1 MMRLIEGL
9 RFLVEAVAILGL
21 FSVSV
26 IQISWLEK
34 FLFFLLAVLLILF
47 WARYMAPKSPH
58 ALKKWHRLVAETSIF
73 ILVSCIFWHLYGLQ
87 IGIFYLALS
96 FGSLVLLYYFQLE

>member
-9 RFLVEAVAILGL
+9 RFLVEIVAILGL

-26 IQISWLEK
+26 IQISWQEK

>member
-1 MMRLIEGL
+1 MILLIEGL

-34 FLFFLLAVLLILF
+34 FLFFLLTVLLILF

-58 ALKKWHRLVAETSIF
+58 TFKKWQRLVAEITIF
-73 ILVSCIFWHLYGLQ
+73 ILVSGSFWYLYGVQ
-87 IGIFYLALS
+87 MGILYFALS
-96 FGSLVLLYYFQLE
+96 FGSLVLLYYFQPE

>member
-1 MMRLIEGL
+1 M
-9 RFLVEAVAILGL
+9 
-21 FSVSV
+21 

-58 ALKKWHRLVAETSIF
+58 ALKNGNTSLLRHRFLF
-73 ILVSCIFWHLYGLQ
+73 
-87 IGIFYLALS
+87 
-96 FGSLVLLYYFQLE
+96 

>member
-1 MMRLIEGL
+1 MILLIEGL
-9 RFLVEAVAILGL
+9 RFLVEVVAILGL

-34 FLFFLLAVLLILF
+34 FLFFLLTVLLILF

-58 ALKKWHRLVAETSIF
+58 AFKRWHRLVAEITIF
-73 ILVSCIFWHLYGLQ
+73 ILVSSSFWYLYGLQ
-87 IGIFYLALS
+87 MGVLYFALS

>member
-9 RFLVEAVAILGL
+9 RFLVEVVAILGL

-96 FGSLVLLYYFQLE
+96 FGSLGLLYYFQLE

>member
-9 RFLVEAVAILGL
+9 RFLVEVVAILGL

-26 IQISWLEK
+26 IQISWLEN

>member
-1 MMRLIEGL
+1 MRLIEGL
-9 RFLVEAVAILGL
+9 HFLVEVVAILGL

-58 ALKKWHRLVAETSIF
+58 AFKKWQRLVAEITIF
-73 ILVSCIFWHLYGLQ
+73 ILVSGSFWYLYGLQ
-87 IGIFYLALS
+87 MGVLYFALS
-96 FGSLVLLYYFQLE
+96 FGSLVLLYYFQPE

>member
-9 RFLVEAVAILGL
+9 RFLVEVVAILGL

-96 FGSLVLLYYFQLE
+96 FGSLVLLYCFQLE

>member
-9 RFLVEAVAILGL
+9 RFLVEVVAILGL

-34 FLFFLLAVLLILF
+34 SLFFLLAVLLILF

>member
-1 MMRLIEGL
+1 M
-9 RFLVEAVAILGL
+9 
-21 FSVSV
+21 

-58 ALKKWHRLVAETSIF
+58 ALKNGNASLLRHRFLF
-73 ILVSCIFWHLYGLQ
+73 
-87 IGIFYLALS
+87 
-96 FGSLVLLYYFQLE
+96 

>member
-9 RFLVEAVAILGL
+9 RFLVEVVAILGL

-47 WARYMAPKSPH
+47 WARYMAPKSPY
-58 ALKKWHRLVAETSIF
+58 ALKNGNASLLRHRFLF
-73 ILVSCIFWHLYGLQ
+73 
-87 IGIFYLALS
+87 
-96 FGSLVLLYYFQLE
+96 

>member
-1 MMRLIEGL
+1 MIDGL
-9 RFLVEAVAILGL
+9 RFVVEVVAILGL

>member
-1 MMRLIEGL
+1 MILLIEGL
-9 RFLVEAVAILGL
+9 RFLVEVVAILGL

-34 FLFFLLAVLLILF
+34 FLFFLLTVLLILF

-58 ALKKWHRLVAETSIF
+58 TFKKWQRLVAEITIF
-73 ILVSCIFWHLYGLQ
+73 ILVSGSFWYLYGVQ
-87 IGIFYLALS
+87 MGILYFALS
-96 FGSLVLLYYFQLE
+96 FGSLVLLYYFQPE

>member
-1 MMRLIEGL
+1 MILLIEGL
-9 RFLVEAVAILGL
+9 RFLVEVVAILGL

-34 FLFFLLAVLLILF
+34 ILFFLLAVLLILL

-58 ALKKWHRLVAETSIF
+58 TFKKWQRLVAEITIF
-73 ILVSCIFWHLYGLQ
+73 ILVSSSFWYLYGLQ
-87 IGIFYLALS
+87 MGVLYFALS
-96 FGSLVLLYYFQLE
+96 FGSLVLLYYFQPE

>member
-9 RFLVEAVAILGL
+9 RFLVEVVAILGL

-34 FLFFLLAVLLILF
+34 FLFFLLAVL
-47 WARYMAPKSPH
+47 
-58 ALKKWHRLVAETSIF
+58 
-73 ILVSCIFWHLYGLQ
+73 
-87 IGIFYLALS
+87 
-96 FGSLVLLYYFQLE
+96 

>member
-1 MMRLIEGL
+1 M
-9 RFLVEAVAILGL
+9 
-21 FSVSV
+21 V
-26 IQISWLEK
+26 ITVPSSLLNY

-58 ALKKWHRLVAETSIF
+58 AFKKWRRLVAETSIF
-73 ILVSCIFWHLYGLQ
+73 ILVSGSFWYLYGLQ
-87 IGIFYLALS
+87 IGILYLALS

>member
-9 RFLVEAVAILGL
+9 RFLVEVVAILGL

-47 WARYMAPKSPH
+47 WARYMAPKSLH

-73 ILVSCIFWHLYGLQ
+73 ILVSGSFWHLYGLQ
-87 IGIFYLALS
+87 IGILYLALS
-96 FGSLVLLYYFQLE
+96 FGSLGLLYYFQLE

>member
-9 RFLVEAVAILGL
+9 RFLVEVVAILGL

-34 FLFFLLAVLLILF
+34 FLFFLLAVLLIFF

-58 ALKKWHRLVAETSIF
+58 SFKKWHRLVAETSIF
-73 ILVSCIFWHLYGLQ
+73 ILVSGSFWHLYGLQ
-87 IGIFYLALS
+87 IGILYLALS

>member
-9 RFLVEAVAILGL
+9 RFLVEFVAILGL

-26 IQISWLEK
+26 IQISWQEK

-73 ILVSCIFWHLYGLQ
+73 ILVSGSFWHLYGLQ

>member
-58 ALKKWHRLVAETSIF
+58 AFKKWHRLVAETSIF
-73 ILVSCIFWHLYGLQ
+73 ILVSGSSVFWK
-87 IGIFYLALS
+87 
-96 FGSLVLLYYFQLE
+96 FGATLLFSARVILII

>member
-9 RFLVEAVAILGL
+9 HFLVEVVAILGL

>member
-9 RFLVEAVAILGL
+9 RFLVEVVAILGL

>member
-26 IQISWLEK
+26 IQI
-34 FLFFLLAVLLILF
+34 LAGKIPVFSSSSSINLILG
-47 WARYMAPKSPH
+47 A
-58 ALKKWHRLVAETSIF
+58 I
-73 ILVSCIFWHLYGLQ
+73 YGTK
-87 IGIFYLALS
+87 ISTCF
-96 FGSLVLLYYFQLE
+96 

>member
-9 RFLVEAVAILGL
+9 HFLVEVVAILGL

-58 ALKKWHRLVAETSIF
+58 SFKKWRRLVAETSIF
-73 ILVSCIFWHLYGLQ
+73 ILVSGSFWHLYGLQ
-87 IGIFYLALS
+87 IGILYLALS

>member
-9 RFLVEAVAILGL
+9 RFLVEVVALLGL

>member
-9 RFLVEAVAILGL
+9 RFLVEVVAILGL

-58 ALKKWHRLVAETSIF
+58 VFKKWHRLVAETSIF
-73 ILVSCIFWHLYGLQ
+73 ILVSGGFWYLYGLQ
-87 IGIFYLALS
+87 IGILYLALS

>member
-9 RFLVEAVAILGL
+9 RFLVEVVAILGL

-47 WARYMAPKSPH
+47 WARSMAPKSPH
-58 ALKKWHRLVAETSIF
+58 AFKKWHRLVAETSIF
-73 ILVSCIFWHLYGLQ
+73 ILVSGSFWHLYGLQ
-87 IGIFYLALS
+87 IGILYLALS

>member
-1 MMRLIEGL
+1 MILLIEVL
-9 RFLVEAVAILGL
+9 RFLVEVVAILGL

-26 IQISWLEK
+26 IQISLLEK
-34 FLFFLLAVLLILF
+34 FLFFLLVVLLILF

-58 ALKKWHRLVAETSIF
+58 AFKKWHRLTAEISIF
-73 ILVSCIFWHLYGLQ
+73 ILVSGSFWYLYGLQ
-87 IGIFYLALS
+87 MGVLYFALS

>member
-9 RFLVEAVAILGL
+9 RFLVEVVAILGL

-58 ALKKWHRLVAETSIF
+58 ALKKWHRLVAETTIF

>member
-9 RFLVEAVAILGL
+9 RFLVEVVAILGL

-96 FGSLVLLYYFQLE
+96 FGSLVLLYSFQLE

>member
-1 MMRLIEGL
+1 MIRFIEGL
-9 RFLVEAVAILGL
+9 RFLVEVVAILGL

-34 FLFFLLAVLLILF
+34 FPYFLLAVLLILF

-58 ALKKWHRLVAETSIF
+58 TLIKWQRLVAEISIF
-73 ILVSCIFWHLYGLQ
+73 ILVSG
-87 IGIFYLALS
+87 S
-96 FGSLVLLYYFQLE
+96 FGICMDCK

>member
-9 RFLVEAVAILGL
+9 RFLVEVVAILGL

-47 WARYMAPKSPH
+47 WTRYMAPKSPH
-58 ALKKWHRLVAETSIF
+58 AFKKWQRLVAETSIF
-73 ILVSCIFWHLYGLQ
+73 ILVSGIFWHLYGLQ
-87 IGIFYLALS
+87 IGILYLALS
-96 FGSLVLLYYFQLE
+96 FRSLVLLYYFQLE

>member
-9 RFLVEAVAILGL
+9 RFLVEVVAILGL

-73 ILVSCIFWHLYGLQ
+73 ILVSCSFWHLYGLQ

>member
-9 RFLVEAVAILGL
+9 RFLVEVMAILGL

>member
-9 RFLVEAVAILGL
+9 RFLVEVVAILGL

-58 ALKKWHRLVAETSIF
+58 DFKKCHRLVAETSIF
-73 ILVSCIFWHLYGLQ
+73 ILVSGSFWHLYGLQ
-87 IGIFYLALS
+87 IGILYLALS
-96 FGSLVLLYYFQLE
+96 FGSLGLLYYFQLE

>member
-9 RFLVEAVAILGL
+9 RFLVEVVAILGL

-96 FGSLVLLYYFQLE
+96 FGSLVLLY